1 MHTGFMEEATMHLS
15 DSLLVASSIA
25 LLPVMVSAAPA
36 PLMLANDALVDTDLA
51 SLDLTQYSVSEKLD
65 GVRAYWNGRQ
75 LLSRT
80 GYPISTP
87 GWFTRDWPAT
97 PMDGELWIGRGR
109 FAEVSAISRRYT
121 PDDVLWR
128 QVQYRVF
135 DLPAHPAT
143 FDQRQRALQQQL
155 EQIDQPWV
163 EIVEQMPITGRA
175 QLEAYLTRVS
185 ALGGEG
191 LMLQRRNAL
200 YRIGRSNDQLKYKRF
215 QDAEATVT
223 GYLPGNGKYEGMVGA
238 LRVENDAGQEFHL
251 GSGLSDA
258 QRRDPP
264 PLGSRVTYRY
274 NGLTASKL
282 PRFARFLRIR
292 SD

>member
-1 MHTGFMEEATMHLS
+1 MPPS
-15 DSLLVASSIA
+15 DSLLLASSIA

-36 PLMLANDALVDTDLA
+36 PLMLANDALTDTDLA
-51 SLDLTQYSVSEKLD
+51 SLDLTRYSVSEKLD
-65 GVRAYWNGRQ
+65 GVRAYWNGQQ
-75 LLSRT
+75 LLSRS

-87 GWFTRDWPAT
+87 GWFTRGWPAI
-97 PMDGELWIGRGR
+97 PMDGELWIDRGR
-109 FAEVSAISRRYT
+109 FADVSAISRSYT
-121 PDDVLWR
+121 PDDTLWR
-128 QVQYRVF
+128 QVHYRVF

-143 FDQRQRALQQQL
+143 FEQRQRVLQQQL
-155 EQIDQPWV
+155 EQIDLPWV
-163 EIVEQMPITGRA
+163 GIVEQTQLKDRA
-175 QLEAYLTRVS
+175 QLEAYLARVS

-191 LMLQRRNAL
+191 VILQRRNAL
-200 YRIGRSNDQLKYKRF
+200 YRIGRSNDQLKYKRY

-223 GYLPGNGKYEGMVGA
+223 GYLPGSGKYEGMLGA
-238 LRVENDAGQEFHL
+238 LQVENDAGQRFRL

-274 NGLTASKL
+274 NGLTANQL

-292 SD
+292 HD

>member
-1 MHTGFMEEATMHLS
+1 MHPT
-15 DSLLVASSIA
+15 SLLFGSVAA
-25 LLPVMVSAAPA
+25 LVPAIISAAPA
-36 PLMLANDALVDTDLA
+36 PLMLASDAITATDLS
-51 SLDLTQYSVSEKLD
+51 SLDLSQYSVSEKLD
-65 GVRAYWNGRQ
+65 GIRAYWNGQQ
-75 LLSRT
+75 LQSRS

-87 GWFTRDWPAT
+87 PWFTRGWPST
-97 PMDGELWIGRGR
+97 PMDGELWMGPGR
-109 FAEVSAISRRYT
+109 FAEVSGISRRYVA
-121 PDDVLWR
+121 DDPLWR

-143 FDQRQRALQQQL
+143 FDQRQRALQQLL

-163 EIVEQMPITGRA
+163 SIIEQRLLGSQR
-175 QLEAYLTRVS
+175 QLEAYLAQVS
-185 ALGGEG
+185 AEGGEG

-200 YRIGRSNDQLKYKRF
+200 YRIGRSSDVLKYRQY
-215 QDAEATVT
+215 QDAEAVVT
-223 GYLPGNGKYEGMVGA
+223 GYLAGSGKYEGMVGA
-238 LRVENDAGQEFHL
+238 LRVANDAGQQFSL

-292 SD
+292 PD